1 MNFNFHS
8 SIIILGGTM
17 QKLLEI
23 PKDQSIQVSSKVFN
37 FVKPDFIYIPILSP
51 CQLLVKKNSLV
62 TIGSPLYKTESLE
75 VTSPISGIVQ
85 DIKEMNTLNGLTKSL
100 VISNDFREKYLN
112 NANFKNINK
121 ESLTKYFK
129 EKLNLDLTH
138 KTEIVLNC
146 IDDEPYVL
154 TETFYLFINYEGFL
168 ELLDKIS
175 QLCNLNITICVKS
188 SNSESISKLL
198 EYLGMYPNIKLKI
211 IPNLYLL
218 GKPNFLLKYLNLD
231 ENSTI
236 VIKAS
241 NFYNIYNLIERK
253 KATNTKF
260 ITITGNAIKNPLVA
274 NVKIGCKVEDI
285 INSLINI
292 EEEPIYI
299 FNGLM
304 SGNEKSLKDMII
316 TPDLHSIFIMKP
328 KEILKEEK
336 CLNCGA
342 CLNICPA
349 NINPHLLHNPNYSAK
364 AIEKCLKC
372 GLCSYICPS
381 HINFNKYF
389 YGGENE

>member
-1 MNFNFHS
+1 M
-8 SIIILGGTM
+8 LGGNM

-23 PKDQSIQVSSKVFN
+23 PKDQSIQVSSKIFN
-37 FVKPDFIYIPILSP
+37 FVKPDFVYIPILSP
-51 CQLLVKKNSLV
+51 CQLLVKKNRPV
-62 TIGSPLYKTESLE
+62 TIGSSLYKTDSLE
-75 VTSPISGIVQ
+75 ITSPISGVVQ
-85 DIKEMNTLNGLTKSL
+85 DIKEMNTLNGSSRCLI
-100 VISNDFREKYLN
+100 ISNDFREKHIN
-112 NANFKNINK
+112 ISHFKNIDKDCLNQY
-121 ESLTKYFK
+121 LK
-129 EKLNLDLTH
+129 EKLNIDLTN
-138 KTEIVLNC
+138 KTEIILNC

-154 TETFYLFINYEGFL
+154 TETFYLFIYYEGFL

-188 SNSESISKLL
+188 SNSESITKLL

-218 GKPNFLLKYLNLD
+218 GKTSFLFKHLNLD

-241 NFYNIYNLIERK
+241 NFYDMYNLIERK
-253 KATNTKF
+253 KAPNTKL

-274 NVKIGCKVEDI
+274 SVKIGSKIEDI
-285 INSLINI
+285 INSLINLI
-292 EEEPIYI
+292 EEEPIYVL
-299 FNGLM
+299 NGLM
-304 SGNEKSLKDMII
+304 SGSEKDIKDII
-316 TPDLHSIFIMKP
+316 VTSDLHSIFIMKP
-328 KEILKEEK
+328 KKIPREEK

-342 CLNICPA
+342 CLNICPV
-349 NINPHLLHNPNYSAK
+349 NINPHLLHNPNYATKVS
-364 AIEKCLKC
+364 EKCLKC

>member
-1 MNFNFHS
+1 
-8 SIIILGGTM
+8 M

-23 PKDQSIQVSSKVFN
+23 PKDQSIQVSSKIFN
-37 FVKPDFIYIPILSP
+37 FVKPDFVYIPILSP
-51 CQLLVKKNSLV
+51 CQLLVKKNRPV
-62 TIGSPLYKTESLE
+62 TIGSSLYKTDSLE
-75 VTSPISGIVQ
+75 ITSPISGVVQ
-85 DIKEMNTLNGLTKSL
+85 DIKEMNTLNGSSRCLI
-100 VISNDFREKYLN
+100 ISNDFREKHIN
-112 NANFKNINK
+112 ISHFKNIDKDCLNQY
-121 ESLTKYFK
+121 LK
-129 EKLNLDLTH
+129 EKLNIDLTN
-138 KTEIVLNC
+138 KTEIILNC

-154 TETFYLFINYEGFL
+154 TETFYLFIYYEGFL

-188 SNSESISKLL
+188 SNSESITKLL

-218 GKPNFLLKYLNLD
+218 GKTSFLFKHLNLD

-241 NFYNIYNLIERK
+241 NFYDMYNLIERK
-253 KATNTKF
+253 KAPNTKL

-274 NVKIGCKVEDI
+274 SVKIGSKIEDI
-285 INSLINI
+285 INSLINLI
-292 EEEPIYI
+292 EEEPIYVL
-299 FNGLM
+299 NGLM
-304 SGNEKSLKDMII
+304 SGSEKDIKDII
-316 TPDLHSIFIMKP
+316 VTSDLHSIFIMKP
-328 KEILKEEK
+328 KKIPREEK

-342 CLNICPA
+342 CLNICPV
-349 NINPHLLHNPNYSAK
+349 NINPHLLHNPNYATKVS
-364 AIEKCLKC
+364 EKCLKC